1 MTKTPLSEVNMK
13 FQTISAY
20 RIKSKALQTG
30 NVFKLNG
37 FVFNVY
43 ASSESS
49 SVTQYYFVDSEWDS
63 NKTDKIVPL
72 AYLQVSK
79 SSSVVKFAVFQP
91 ENWKLKEDSNELK
104 NRLSRY
110 ISDLTIT
117 VP

>member
-1 MTKTPLSEVNMK
+1 MK
-13 FQTISAY
+13 LQTISAY
-20 RIKSKALQTG
+20 RIKSKAVQTS

-43 ASSESS
+43 ASLESG

-63 NKTDKIVPL
+63 NKTEKIVPL

-79 SSSVVKFAVFQP
+79 SSGLVKFAALQP

-104 NRLSRY
+104 RRLSKY
-110 ISDLTIT
+110 ISDFAT
-117 VP
+117 